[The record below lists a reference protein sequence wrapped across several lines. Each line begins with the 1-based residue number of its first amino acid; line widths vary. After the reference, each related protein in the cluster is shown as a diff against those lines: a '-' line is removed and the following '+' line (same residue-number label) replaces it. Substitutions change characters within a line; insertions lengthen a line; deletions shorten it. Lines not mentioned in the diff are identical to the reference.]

1 VKGRRGGQGY
11 SQRILRSAPVAL
23 KRVERL
29 RHSGQRALSA
39 PSIGTPL
46 IKGQSPVRPPELQ
59 RSWLYTEGR
68 QPQKVPGFPLGGIP
82 PPAPNHKRHPDGS
95 TRRDF
100 LDSLPHLVI
109 SLHEEKVCLYLDDEV
124 LAHLIIGEAD
134 TLAYFVER
142 ALEGVRSDAGR
153 GHASEGL

>member
-1 VKGRRGGQGY
+1 MFFFSEIVKGGRGGQGY

-46 IKGQSPVRPPELQ
+46 IKRQSPVRPPELQ
-59 RSWLYTEGR
+59 RSRLYTEGR

-82 PPAPNHKRHPDGS
+82 PPAPNHKRHLRGRSGFYLSHCLSYFISEGQAWSVSFLGWREASEPPSCRPLPYGPTY
-95 TRRDF
+95 TRR
-100 LDSLPHLVI
+100 LSPLP
-109 SLHEEKVCLYLDDEV
+109 S
-124 LAHLIIGEAD
+124 
-134 TLAYFVER
+134 R
-142 ALEGVRSDAGR
+142 
-153 GHASEGL
+153 